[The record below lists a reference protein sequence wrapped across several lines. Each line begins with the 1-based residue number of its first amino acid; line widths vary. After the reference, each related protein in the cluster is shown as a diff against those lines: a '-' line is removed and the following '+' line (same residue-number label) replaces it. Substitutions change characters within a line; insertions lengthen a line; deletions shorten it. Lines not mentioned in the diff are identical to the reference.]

1 MSWKTSWNIGGNL
14 VKGMIPSNSEF
25 SRPSPAFKKRWKNS
39 AIWSGKSWKFIS
51 QNLSKKKQRRLA
63 QPATGEEER
72 RAARHIQQADYSRAR
87 ELLPEDVLADIAAMR
102 GQSLVYN
109 KPSKPVVPAEEDAVV
124 AEAVAGVHTGAEL

>member
-1 MSWKTSWNIGGNL
+1 MRKQLGRDADGALLSVCHAKMT
-14 VKGMIPSNSEF
+14 KAD
-25 SRPSPAFKKRWKNS
+25 SPRARFERAAARKKM
-39 AIWSGKSWKFIS
+39 
-51 QNLSKKKQRRLA
+51 SKKKQRRLA